1 MVPTEPCRCN
11 PVGTNKKK
19 RLRSIN
25 RQSFETHRFRFAKS
39 ERMAIID
46 DDDREASQIHRPHLA
61 EESVPKMKTIQKSK
75 LIVFLKGEPGA
86 PRPFVRVGPPGAMV
100 QMHSIDNLNI
110 VCRSNERYRIKIFVK
125 PHINPQK
132 PEPPSAKGS
141 SLVSYFP
148 FLFITFSK
156 TIYVKPQIRPKPPVQ
171 KFHLDLFIYFFDYS
185 FLAYHDKLLL

>member
-1 MVPTEPCRCN
+1 MMI
-11 PVGTNKKK
+11 GK
-19 RLRSIN
+19 
-25 RQSFETHRFRFAKS
+25 H
-39 ERMAIID
+39 
-46 DDDREASQIHRPHLA
+46 HRPHLA
-61 EESVPKMKTIQKSK
+61 EESVAKMKTIQKSK

-86 PRPFVRVGPPGAMV
+86 PRPFVLVGPPGAMV

-171 KFHLDLFIYFFDYS
+171 KFHLDLFIYL
-185 FLAYHDKLLL
+185 FLWLFISCLSRQTFAMTYQIPSIWRIINWRELPALLSTENEQI